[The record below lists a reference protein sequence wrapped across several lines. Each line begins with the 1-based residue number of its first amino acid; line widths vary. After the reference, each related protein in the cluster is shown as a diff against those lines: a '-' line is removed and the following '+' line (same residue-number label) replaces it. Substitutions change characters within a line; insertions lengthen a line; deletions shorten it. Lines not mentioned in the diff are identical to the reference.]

1 VSAVRIVVN
10 CDPAVACLDFWDGG
24 VGGRGE
30 GRGGGDHGR
39 AERSSVVGIILFS
52 FEWLD
57 GDRAGGAEVDRNTA
71 SGWRVPVYALH

>member
-1 VSAVRIVVN
+1 VSAVRIVID

-24 VGGRGE
+24 VGG
-30 GRGGGDHGR
+30 GGGDHGR
-39 AERSSVVGIILFS
+39 AEGRSILDIILFS

-71 SGWRVPVYALH
+71 SG